1 MKIGVIGL
9 GTVGSVVHESFQT
22 LGYCLSYFDPKYH
35 DSRIDDVLDTEIV
48 FVCVPT
54 QMNQIDGSC
63 DTSIVE
69 SVIGDLNKNNYSGI
83 VVIKSTIIPGT
94 TDSLIQKYNNLR
106 ICFSPEFLRAK
117 TALSDFLYNQ
127 DVLVIGTHNN
137 DIYECVKKVHY
148 KLCKNIK
155 HVLPT
160 EAEIVKYFNNVHHA
174 VHVVFANM
182 MYDVCKKFDCSYE
195 NVHDTIDQRDCINAS
210 YLNCNENLREYGGEC
225 LPKDISAWSKMLK
238 DTGVKYT
245 FIDHI
250 IKDNELIKNE
260 STRNRS

>member
-9 GTVGSVVHESFQT
+9 GVVGSAVHESFET
-22 LGYCLSYFDPKYH
+22 LGHDTAYFDTKYQ
-35 DSRIDDVLDTEIV
+35 DSRIDDVLNTEVV

-54 QMNQIDGSC
+54 QMNESDGSC

-69 SVIGDLNKNNYSGI
+69 SVVNELSKSNYSGI
-83 VVIKSTIIPGT
+83 VVIKSTVIPGT
-94 TDSLIQKYNNLR
+94 VDRLIQQHETLR

-127 DVLVIGTHNN
+127 DVLVIGTH
-137 DIYECVKKVHY
+137 DSDTYELVKNLHH
-148 KLCKNIK
+148 KLCENVK

-160 EAEIVKYFNNVHHA
+160 EAEIIKYFNNVHHA

-182 MYDVCKKFDCSYE
+182 MYDVCKVLDCSYE
-195 NVHDTIDQRDCINAS
+195 KVYVTIGQRDCINTS

-225 LPKDISAWSKMLK
+225 LPKDISAWNKMLK
-238 DTGVKYT
+238 DSGLKYT
-245 FIDHI
+245 FIDNVI
-250 IKDNELIKNE
+250 TDNELIKNE